1 MSPLLIDAARDIRS
15 RAAAYSE
22 RRFLLRNLVHTT
34 LPHRK
39 LDVETWRREAGK
51 FSLEMTR
58 RRSKPTER
66 YCLVDL
72 PNARPYGPK
81 ARLLLIYACT
91 WALAEKG
98 RFLPLGDN
106 LTEFLKLVGLGRL
119 SQARSGGGPRGD
131 GALLKDQLR
140 RFWYTTIVF
149 EEIGCGLHALQV
161 QLSSEIH
168 CDWLRPDTPEAEAL
182 NGSYMLL
189 TEDFVR
195 HVTTPGVCIPLDA
208 RAVAAL
214 SHSSLALDLYALLS
228 NRSFVAEKKS
238 EDQLLRWTQLAE
250 QLGQGYSDAHDFRR
264 AALDLLPL
272 VVDVYPGLSYR
283 LQRGGRSRASGL
295 IVSAD
300 SRPAIAAADAEQL
313 K

>member
-1 MSPLLIDAARDIRS
+1 MSTLLPEAARDIRN

-39 LDVETWRREAGK
+39 LDAETWRREAGK

-66 YCLVDL
+66 YCSVTI

-106 LTEFLKLVGLGRL
+106 LTEFLELVGLGL
-119 SQARSGGGPRGD
+119 SRTRSGGGLRGD

-149 EEIGCGLHALQV
+149 EEIGAGLHALQV
-161 QLSSEIH
+161 QLSTEIH
-168 CDWLRPDTPEAEAL
+168 CDWLRPETPEFEAL

-228 NRSFVAEKKS
+228 NRSFVAQKKS
-238 EDQLLRWTQLAE
+238 EDQLLRWSQLGE
-250 QLGQGYSDAHDFRR
+250 QLGQGYSELREFRR
-264 AALDLLPL
+264 SALDLLPL
-272 VVDVYPGLSYR
+272 VADVYPGLSYR

-295 IVSAD
+295 IVLAD
-300 SRPAIAAADAEQL
+300 SRPAIAAADAEQA